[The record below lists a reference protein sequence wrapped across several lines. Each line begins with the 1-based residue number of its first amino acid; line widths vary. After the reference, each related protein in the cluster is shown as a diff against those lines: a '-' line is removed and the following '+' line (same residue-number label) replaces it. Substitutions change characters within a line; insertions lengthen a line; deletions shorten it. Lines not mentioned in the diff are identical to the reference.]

1 MRITSSQFHPHLF
14 IVRLD
19 EEREKREKRE
29 NDVAQG
35 YDTNM
40 RKHPSVGNRE
50 IRTPHHG
57 ESLRSVI
64 TESPAH
70 CSALP
75 LKDWRNASSWF
86 WKGDAVFWKGDAVAL
101 PQDLL
106 SLKYVATCLLLSIEE
121 KLKKGRESL
130 LLGSIMCRRG

>member
-50 IRTPHHG
+50 IRTHHHG

-86 WKGDAVFWKGDAVAL
+86 WKGDAVAL

-121 KLKKGRESL
+121 KKGRESLLSL

>member
-19 EEREKREKRE
+19 EERE
-29 NDVAQG
+29 NNVAQG

-50 IRTPHHG
+50 IRTHHHG

-70 CSALP
+70 ITPRFLSEIGEMQAHGSGRATL
-75 LKDWRNASSWF
+75 WRFHKIRS
-86 WKGDAVFWKGDAVAL
+86 V
-101 PQDLL
+101 
-106 SLKYVATCLLLSIEE
+106 
-121 KLKKGRESL
+121 
-130 LLGSIMCRRG
+130 